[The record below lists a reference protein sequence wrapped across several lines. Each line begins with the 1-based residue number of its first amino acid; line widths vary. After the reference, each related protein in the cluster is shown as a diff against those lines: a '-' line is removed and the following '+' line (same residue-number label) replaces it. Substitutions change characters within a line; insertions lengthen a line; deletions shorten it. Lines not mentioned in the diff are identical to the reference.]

1 LRKFNAGIR
10 KISSFFDNF
19 SLRKSPSMAD
29 DSLADCYCLPGDQTQ
44 HEEKKKCNIKAVK
57 KFSTKLEQNIPK
69 AAIH

>member
-1 LRKFNAGIR
+1 
-10 KISSFFDNF
+10 
-19 SLRKSPSMAD
+19 MAD